1 MSIVVITPRTGDLI
15 DLAIAKAHLRVERG
29 DHDDL
34 IKTYIE
40 AAASWLDGPQGWLG
54 RCLGPQTLC
63 ANLQG
68 GLTPLGLE
76 LRCGPVTEIKEVA
89 FGLTEIPADADLYEL
104 HANRVRLRENAS
116 WPASPNGPLSIT
128 YVAGYPGGQMPGAI
142 LSAILLHLTILYE
155 QPEDRELAALE
166 RARDD
171 LLSPFRVRTF

>member
-1 MSIVVITPRTGDLI
+1 MNVVVITPRTGDLI
-15 DLAIAKAHLRVERG
+15 DLNIAKAHLRVERG

-34 IKTYIE
+34 IRTYIE

-54 RCLGPQTLC
+54 RCLGPQTLR
-63 ANLQG
+63 ADTRG
-68 GLTPLGLE
+68 GLTFLGLE
-76 LRCGPVTEIKEVA
+76 LRCGPVSEVEA
-89 FGLTEIPADADLYEL
+89 VTFGPAETPADPDLYEL
-104 HANRVRLRENAS
+104 RANRVRLRENAS
-116 WPASPNGPLSIT
+116 WPASPFGPLSIT
-128 YVAGYPGGQMPGAI
+128 YVGGYPAGQMPGAI